1 MIIKEKTP
9 QNLEIWEKHYTN
21 NKGTKEPSESFQTF
35 QKYLHIRNLR
45 KLAEEIIKEEY
56 SEIPQDSLKIGEL
69 VRKKYE
75 QLKYY
80 SKTYDYRKRA
90 YDYDMHIAKKSNEVL
105 ELDLLLAKK
114 EAVEGLSN
122 IIKDTRELVKSD
134 ELSINQLY
142 NCQKAIV
149 GAYKGIHDILHDFVA
164 SSEVKSDV
172 KVNKYGVLGELF
184 SEEELEEMR
193 EYLRNTDNIDEE
205 IENLDDDFSEF
216 E

>member
-1 MIIKEKTP
+1 M
-9 QNLEIWEKHYTN
+9 
-21 NKGTKEPSESFQTF
+21 
-35 QKYLHIRNLR
+35 
-45 KLAEEIIKEEY
+45 
-56 SEIPQDSLKIGEL
+56 

-80 SKTYDYRKRA
+80 SKTYDFKNRA
-90 YDYDMHIAKKSNEVL
+90 YDYDMYIAKKSNEVL

-114 EAVEGLSN
+114 ETVEGLSN

-164 SSEVKSDV
+164 SSEVKQEI
-172 KVNKYGVLGELF
+172 KGGKGLANALF
-184 SEEELEEMR
+184 TDEELEEIKEKMMNDTR
-193 EYLRNTDNIDEE
+193 SIDEK
-205 IENLDDDFSEF
+205 IESLDDDFSEF